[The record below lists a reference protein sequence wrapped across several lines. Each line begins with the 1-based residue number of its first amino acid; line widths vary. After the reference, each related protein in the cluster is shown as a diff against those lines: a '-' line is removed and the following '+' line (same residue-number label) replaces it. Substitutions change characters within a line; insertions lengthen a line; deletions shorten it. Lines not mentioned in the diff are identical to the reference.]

1 MIIKVWLLA
10 VHIRHT
16 ELQVKQCQTINAHQK
31 KKDKV
36 LNAVWLVT
44 AARQSIWETDTD
56 RSGNDSGTQ
65 KIQLP
70 PSKSSGSL
78 YQQMFPQRN
87 AGHLQ
92 KRLLY
97 WFNK

>member
-1 MIIKVWLLA
+1 MLCGWSLHVIG
-10 VHIRHT
+10 
-16 ELQVKQCQTINAHQK
+16 
-31 KKDKV
+31 
-36 LNAVWLVT
+36 T
-44 AARQSIWETDTD
+44 AARQIMRETDTD
-56 RSGNDSGTQ
+56 CNGNDSGTQ

-92 KRLLY
+92 KQLLY